1 MDQISRLI
9 ATFNDLLSQL
19 VPILVSIGV
28 IYFIW
33 GVVRYVIA
41 DDEEAKQKGRDRII
55 FGIIGLAVIVSIWG
69 LVGILTETFNIE
81 NNTAVQSNIKN
92 LVNTQPSSTCN
103 MGNTFQGV
111 LDFFT
116 CIIGNSVIPFL
127 FAVAVLAFI
136 WGAIKF
142 FIIDADEE
150 AKREQGR
157 QFMFWGIIA
166 LAVMISVWGLVGVLS
181 KTFGFGNVLP
191 YVRPPGS
198 SGSGC
203 PEGSNCE

>member
-1 MDQISRLI
+1 MDGISKLI
-9 ATFNDLLSQL
+9 ATFSDLLSQL
-19 VPILVSIGV
+19 LPLLVSIGV

-55 FGIIGLAVIVSIWG
+55 FGIIGLAVIVSVWG
-69 LVGILTETFNIE
+69 LVGILNETFG
-81 NNTAVQSNIKN
+81 VKQLGSPDSVRN
-92 LVNTQPSSTCN
+92 LVSQSTSSSGCSLN
-103 MGNTFQGV
+103 KRLDGV
-111 LDFFT
+111 LQFFT
-116 CIIGNSVIPFL
+116 CIIGSAVIPFL
-127 FAVAVLAFI
+127 FAVAVVSFI

-166 LAVMISVWGLVGVLS
+166 LTVMISVWGLVGIFAD
-181 KTFGFGNVLP
+181 TFNIQHGVLP
-191 YVRPPGS
+191 SVKP
-198 SGSGC
+198 
-203 PEGSNCE
+203 N

>member
-1 MDQISRLI
+1 MDGISKLI
-9 ATFNDLLSQL
+9 ATFSDLLSQL
-19 VPILVSIGV
+19 LPLLVSIGV

-55 FGIIGLAVIVSIWG
+55 FGIIGLAVIVSVWG
-69 LVGILTETFNIE
+69 LVGILNETFGVKQLGSPDSVRNL
-81 NNTAVQSNIKN
+81 VSQSTSSSGCPLNKN
-92 LVNTQPSSTCN
+92 LA
-103 MGNTFQGV
+103 GV
-111 LDFFT
+111 LQYFT
-116 CIIGNSVIPFL
+116 CLIGSAVIPFL
-127 FAVAVLAFI
+127 FAVAVVSFI

-166 LAVMISVWGLVGVLS
+166 LTVMISVWGLVGIFAD
-181 KTFGFGNVLP
+181 TFNIQHGVLP
-191 YVRPPGS
+191 SVKP
-198 SGSGC
+198 
-203 PEGSNCE
+203 N